1 MFLWFLVFIVL
12 SGSGSSQQAT
22 SSLAS
27 SFLEFLQDL
36 QGELHLTDGTL
47 RSLSILDVGCGW
59 GEWLPAML
67 VKAIGEAKLENL
79 IYFGIDI
86 AEKPIHSLQARF
98 RDFHFAAAWMI
109 FDVVF
114 FFFKIFVGGDALRPR
129 GQKESTKWRK
139 KRMICK
145 TWHGEESDFHG
156 RIEICQAARW
166 FFDEK
171 NIRKSHKDS
180 QDSTVFWES

>member
-1 MFLWFLVFIVL
+1 MISPDVLVISCVYCP

-36 QGELHLTDGTL
+36 QGELHSTDGTL

-114 FFFKIFVGGDALRPR
+114 FFSRFSWVGMPCTQGGKRRARN
-129 GQKESTKWRK
+129 EETK
-139 KRMICK
+139 
-145 TWHGEESDFHG
+145 D
-156 RIEICQAARW
+156 
-166 FFDEK
+166 DL
-171 NIRKSHKDS
+171 
-180 QDSTVFWES
+180 

>member
-1 MFLWFLVFIVL
+1 MISPDVLVISCVYCP

-36 QGELHLTDGTL
+36 QGELHSTDGTL
-47 RSLSILDVGCGW
+47 RSLSILDIGCGW
-59 GEWLPAML
+59 WEWLPAML

-114 FFFKIFVGGDALRPR
+114 FFSRFSWVGMLCTQR
-129 GQKESTKWRK
+129 G
-139 KRMICK
+139 KRRAPK
-145 TWHGEESDFHG
+145 
-156 RIEICQAARW
+156 
-166 FFDEK
+166 
-171 NIRKSHKDS
+171 
-180 QDSTVFWES
+180 